1 MHYKLTPAEANVT
14 EKLKT
19 LLPQKSWRAES
30 HHLIYFIIIVSMVQ
44 SNSYLSQLIY
54 YAQTPKGAKMAACDF
69 MNF

>member
-30 HHLIYFIIIVSMVQ
+30 HHLIYFIIVPIVQ
-44 SNSYLSQLIY
+44 SNSYLYQLIY
-54 YAQTPKGAKMAACDF
+54 YAQTLKGAKMAACDL
-69 MNF
+69 